1 VQTELVHLEELTPG
15 ARVRGV
21 LPDRAVTVV
30 QVEWH
35 GTDAIT
41 LTYRD
46 DEGRSDHELLYRE
59 SESRLAIEEKARR
72 WSFDADGKLFRL
84 VSEAL
89 RIRLAHL
96 FDPYLAVHTS
106 NIDPLP
112 HQIRAVYGEL
122 LPRQPLRFLLADDP
136 GAGKTI
142 MAGLLIK
149 ELIVRGDLSRCMIV
163 APGSL
168 VEQWQ
173 DELGQ
178 KLGLEFE
185 IVTRDSID
193 ASRTGNP
200 FAEKSLVIC
209 RLDQLSRNTDLQ
221 AKLEQTDWDLVVID
235 EAHKCSAHFY
245 GNEVERTKRYQLAE
259 QLGRLAR
266 HFLLMTATPHSGKA
280 EDFQLF
286 MALLDPDR
294 FEGKPRNGA
303 RQLDAQGLM
312 RRMVKEELLTFDGKP
327 LFPERRAYTVT
338 YTLSDPEARLYEEVT
353 AYVREEM
360 NRAERLR
367 REGEGRRGTIVGFAL
382 TILQRRL
389 ASSPEAIYQSLRRR
403 RERLEKRLTD
413 ERLGRSSD
421 TTELFDPRDFDDVD
435 ELPEGETERL
445 EEAVVDQAS
454 AAQTIAELEAE
465 IATLTALERLAA
477 DVRASGTD
485 AKWTELSK
493 LLQNPEAE
501 MFDDQGR
508 RRKLIVFSEHRDT
521 LNSLADRIR
530 SLVGK
535 PETVVTIHGGMHRE
549 ARREAQERFRQDPE
563 VAVLVATDAAG
574 EGVNLQRAHLLVNYD
589 LPWNPNRIEQ
599 RFGRIH
605 RIGQTEVCHM
615 WNLVAAETR
624 EGQVF
629 ERLLRKLAEQSKAL
643 GGRVFDV
650 LGDDIFEDTSLREL
664 LLEAVRYGEQPE
676 VKARLEEVV
685 DAAVGVRLKE
695 TLHERALLSELMTA
709 TDVEEIRERMEE
721 AEARKLQPH
730 FVRSFFLE
738 AFRLLGGQIAR
749 REVGRYA
756 ITRVPAEIR
765 SRANVLGP
773 GIPVVDRYDRVT
785 FEKELIGPAGSGQA
799 ELLAP
804 GHPLLDATVDLML
817 DRYRGLLRQG
827 TVLIADADESEE
839 PRALVYVEHEI
850 QSARE
855 TRRNEREVVSRRLQF
870 VELTEDWEPRIA
882 GYAPYLDYRA
892 LEEGEAELAEKLI
905 RSEWLDRGV
914 EQAGLDYAIRLTVPE
929 HLEEVQ
935 AQTTHRVALTKD
947 AVRRRLTAEI
957 AYWDNRANELKAQ
970 ELAGRQPRMNSG
982 RARQRADGLESR
994 LQRRIAELD
1003 QEERLSALPPR
1014 VVGGALV
1021 IPRGLLERLRGERR
1035 DEPSAF
1041 ARETERVERAA
1052 VESVLR
1058 AERAI
1063 GRQPREMPRN
1073 NPGFDIRSRDPITGE
1088 LFFIEVKGRVAGA
1101 ETVTVTKNEILYC
1114 LNKPEHV
1121 LLALVSVDGDETDV
1135 RYVERPYKGSEEA
1148 FFETASVNYEW
1159 KKLWERGA
1167 PPEPLERPP
1176 ISHWI
1181 DLAVERIA
1189 AQFSPERIILFG
1201 SHARGEADGD
1211 SDIDLL
1217 VVVPELVNGREQM
1230 VEMLRALSDF
1240 PVPKDIVVTSPEE
1253 IERRGHLVGTVL
1265 RPALEE
1271 GRVLFERST

>member
-1 VQTELVHLEELTPG
+1 VSAATRLEDLAPG
-15 ARVRGV
+15 ARVSGV
-21 LPDRAVTVV
+21 LPNMVVEVV
-30 QVEWH
+30 QTEWH
-35 GTDAIT
+35 GTEALT

-46 DEGRSDHELLYRE
+46 DGGRVDHQLLYRG
-59 SESRLAIEEKARR
+59 SEGALKVEGPART
-72 WSFDADGKLFRL
+72 WSFDGDGRVFRL
-84 VSEAL
+84 ASEAL

-112 HQIRAVYGEL
+112 HQIRAVYGDL

-149 ELIVRGDLSRCMIV
+149 ELIVRGDLARCMIV
-163 APGSL
+163 VPGSL

-185 IVTRDSID
+185 IITRDSID

-200 FAEKSLVIC
+200 FAEKNLIIC
-209 RLDQLSRNTDLQ
+209 RLDQLSRNPELQ
-221 AKLEQTDWDLVVID
+221 AKLEQTDWDLIVMD

-245 GNEVERTKRYQLAE
+245 GNEVERTKRYQTAE
-259 QLGRLAR
+259 LLGGLTR
-266 HFLLMTATPHSGKA
+266 HFLLMTATPHSGKP

-303 RQLDAQGLM
+303 QQIDAQGLM
-312 RRMVKEELLTFDGKP
+312 RRMVKEELLTFEGKP

-338 YTLSDPEARLYEEVT
+338 YALSEPEAQLYEKVT
-353 AYVREEM
+353 GYVREEM
-360 NRAERLR
+360 NRADRLR

-382 TILQRRL
+382 TVLQRRL

-403 RERLEKRLTD
+403 RERLEKRIKE
-413 ERLGRSSD
+413 ERLGRAVD
-421 TTELFDPRDFDDVD
+421 PTTLFDPGDIEDPDD
-435 ELPEGETERL
+435 LAEGELEEL
-445 EEAVVDQAS
+445 EEAIVDQAS

-465 IATLTALERLAA
+465 IVTLTELEKLAA
-477 DVRASGTD
+477 HLRALGTD
-485 AKWTELSK
+485 SKWTELSK

-501 MFDDQGR
+501 MFDGDGR

-521 LNSLADRIR
+521 LNALTERIR
-530 SLVGK
+530 TLIGK
-535 PETVVTIHGGMHRE
+535 PEAVVTIHGGMHRE
-549 ARREAQERFRQDPE
+549 ARREAQQRFLQDPN
-563 VAVLVATDAAG
+563 VYVLVATDAAG

-664 LLEAVRYGEQPE
+664 LLKAVRYGEQPE
-676 VKARLEEVV
+676 VKARLDEVV
-685 DAAVGVRLKE
+685 DAAVMVRLKE
-695 TLHERALLSELMTA
+695 VLHERALLTETMTA
-709 TDVEEIRERMEE
+709 DDVEVIRERMEE

-730 FVRSFFLE
+730 FIRSFFLE
-738 AFRLLGGQIAR
+738 AFRLLGGQIVR
-749 REVGRYA
+749 REPGRYE

-765 SRANVLGP
+765 ARAKVLGP
-773 GIPVVDRYDRVT
+773 GIPVVDRYNRVT
-785 FEKELIGPAGSGQA
+785 FEKELVGPAGAGQA

-804 GHPLLDATVDLML
+804 GHPLLDATVEMVL
-817 DRYRGLLRQG
+817 DRYRPLLKQG
-827 TVLIADADESEE
+827 AVLVAEADESEE
-839 PRALVYVEHEI
+839 TRALVYVEHAI
-850 QSARE
+850 QNARQIRPHERE
-855 TRRNEREVVSRRLQF
+855 TVSQRLQF
-870 VELTEDWEPRIA
+870 VEMTEDWEPTLA
-882 GYAPYLDYRA
+882 GYAPYLDYRP
-892 LEEGEAELAEKLI
+892 LVEGEAELVEPLI
-905 RSEWLDRGV
+905 RAEWLDRGV
-914 EQAGLDYAIRLTVPE
+914 EQAGLDYAIRLAVPE

-935 AQTTHRVALTKD
+935 AQTTRRVALTRD

-957 AYWDNRANELKAQ
+957 AYWDKRAEELKAQ
-970 ELAGRQPRMNSG
+970 ELAGKKPKLNSG
-982 RARQRADGLESR
+982 KAAQRANDLEAR
-994 LQRRIAELD
+994 LKRRLGELD
-1003 QEERLSALPPR
+1003 DEEQLSALPP
-1014 VVGGALV
+1014 VVIGGALV
-1021 IPRGLLERLRGERR
+1021 VPGGLIERLRGNREADPRL
-1035 DEPSAF
+1035 F

-1052 VESVLR
+1052 VEAVLR
-1058 AERAI
+1058 AEREI
-1063 GRQPREMPRN
+1063 GHDPHEMPRN
-1073 NPGFDIRSRDPITGE
+1073 NPGYDVRSRDPVTSH

-1101 ETVTVTKNEILYC
+1101 PTVTVTKNEILYG
-1114 LNKPEHV
+1114 LNKPDRV

-1135 RYVERPYKGSEEA
+1135 RYVERPYKGSEDA

-1159 KKLWERGA
+1159 KKLWERGS
-1167 PPEPLERPP
+1167 PPKPLRGPAIE
-1176 ISHWI
+1176 ISESVI
-1181 DLAVERIA
+1181 
-1189 AQFSPERIILFG
+1189 S
-1201 SHARGEADGD
+1201 
-1211 SDIDLL
+1211 
-1217 VVVPELVNGREQM
+1217 
-1230 VEMLRALSDF
+1230 
-1240 PVPKDIVVTSPEE
+1240 
-1253 IERRGHLVGTVL
+1253 
-1265 RPALEE
+1265 
-1271 GRVLFERST
+1271 